1 MGFFGTKTQNTAG
14 QVDMSRLPRHIAIIM
29 DGNGRWAKMR
39 GLPRTAGHKVG
50 AETFRRIAKHC
61 KKLGIQYLT
70 VYAFSTENWKR
81 PKEEVDAIMGLLD
94 QYLRE
99 ALPSMEKEHIR
110 VKFFGDLSVLD
121 PELRE
126 LAEKANALSDTIE
139 GVQANLCLNY
149 GGRDEIV
156 RAAKACAEAGVEW
169 TEENFGKFLYSADV
183 PDPELV
189 IRPGG
194 EQRISNFLLWQCAY
208 SEFIFT
214 PTLWPDFDEKTLE
227 EAIIAYQQRDRR
239 FGGVK

>member
-1 MGFFGTKTQNTAG
+1 MGIFGTKTQNTAG

-121 PELRE
+121 PELRA

>member
-1 MGFFGTKTQNTAG
+1 MAESVKLA
-14 QVDMSRLPRHIAIIM
+14 PPCHIAIIM

-121 PELRE
+121 PELRA

-156 RAAKACAEAGVEW
+156 RAAKKCAIG
-169 TEENFGKFLYSADV
+169 
-183 PDPELV
+183 
-189 IRPGG
+189 
-194 EQRISNFLLWQCAY
+194 
-208 SEFIFT
+208 
-214 PTLWPDFDEKTLE
+214 
-227 EAIIAYQQRDRR
+227 RR
-239 FGGVK
+239 FSYL